1 MAAAIRRGQPVPNI
15 PEPNPVYRF
24 FYWIDQWTL
33 PALYNTGDAIR
44 RAWAAYASML
54 EHFRLSGPVRVIVDL
69 LDDALT
75 FALGAAVVVCL
86 VAIPPFDNTGD
97 IWNRGRQYAVT
108 FTDASGQIIG
118 RRGILQDDAIPLAE
132 IPPDVVNAVLAT
144 EDARFYDHVGIDLQG
159 LARAMVVNAQANE
172 VVQGGSTLTQQLAK
186 NLFLSPERS
195 IRRKIHEAFMALWI
209 ESRLTKDQILKL
221 YLDRS
226 YLGGGAYGVEAASQ
240 YYFGKSVRDVNL
252 AEAAVL
258 GGLFKAPSSY
268 APHSNPQASQART
281 NVVLHRML
289 DTGFISQGQ
298 LFAARQ
304 NPARVINRAETY
316 VPDWYLDWAYK
327 QTLDI
332 LAERKLSDDYVIEAR
347 TTIDLALQK
356 QAQAIVNEMLDV
368 EAPAYGATQAA
379 LVSMRPDGALIAIV
393 GGRDYAQSQ
402 FNRATDALR
411 QPGSSFKAF
420 VYMAALMDGFTP
432 TSTIYDAPISIGS
445 WSPKNYT
452 MKYAGR
458 TNLTTALA
466 HSYNTPPIRIMQAVG
481 RRAIIDVA
489 HAAGIRS
496 NLLAVPS
503 LPLGTNEVTVL
514 DLTTGY
520 ATFAN
525 GGQLARPYTVT
536 EIRNPAGQVLYERDT
551 AVGPAPQALPAD
563 RVEQLNGMLA
573 QVILAGT
580 GGRAKLGFTPQ
591 AGKTGT
597 AQSYRDAWFIGYTG
611 RYVTGVW
618 FGNDDHSET
627 KKMTGGSLPAMTWNR
642 FMTAAEAG
650 LEPAPIAG
658 VPVEQSHLD
667 AFAELQRQAVAEAR
681 IEAAPEDAAA
691 AAIDAAA
698 TAPAPVALAAGPP
711 DGAGEPAAPAAS
723 RQPPDASVANV
734 LRNVADLFEEQPA
747 PKTRQQAERLATPP
761 PPPPAPET
769 VAPRPGQRQNFR
781 GRDFSN
787 R

>member
-1 MAAAIRRGQPVPNI
+1 VPNI

-24 FYWIDQWTL
+24 FYWVDSWTL

-44 RAWAAYASML
+44 RAWSAYASML

-75 FALGAAVVVCL
+75 FALGIAVVVCL

-97 IWNRGRQYAVT
+97 IWNRGRQYAMT
-108 FTDASGQIIG
+108 FTDASGEIIG
-118 RRGILQDDAIPLAE
+118 RRGILQDDAIPLSE
-132 IPPDVVNAVLAT
+132 VPPNVINAVLAT
-144 EDARFYDHVGIDLQG
+144 EDARFYDHFGIDLQG

-195 IRRKIHEAFMALWI
+195 IKRKIHEAFMALWI

-258 GGLFKAPSSY
+258 GGLFKAPSNY
-268 APHSNPQASQART
+268 APHAKPEASQART
-281 NVVLHRML
+281 NVVLYRML
-289 DTGFISQGQ
+289 ETGYISQGQ
-298 LFAARQ
+298 LFEARQ
-304 NPARVINRAETY
+304 NPARAIDRSETY

-332 LAERKLSDDYVIEAR
+332 LAEQKLTADYVIEVK

-368 EAPAYGATQAA
+368 EAPAYGAAQAA
-379 LVSMRPDGALIAIV
+379 LVSMRPDGALVAIV

-420 VYMAALMDGFTP
+420 VYMAALMNGFTP
-432 TSTIYDAPISIGS
+432 ASAIYDAPISIGN

-452 MKYAGR
+452 MKYAGK

-481 RRAIIDVA
+481 RKAIIDVA

-496 NLLAVPS
+496 NILAVPS

-525 GGQLARPYTVT
+525 GGQLARPFTVV
-536 EIRNPAGQVLYERDT
+536 EIRNPAGQVLYERDKV
-551 AVGPAPQALPAD
+551 VGPAPQVLPAD
-563 RVEQLNGMLA
+563 KVEELNGMLA
-573 QVILAGT
+573 QVILSGT

-611 RYVTGVW
+611 HLVTGVW

-642 FMTAAEAG
+642 FMSVAEAG

-667 AFAELQRQAVAEAR
+667 AFAELQRKAVAEAQ
-681 IEAAPEDAAA
+681 IEPAPEDAAA
-691 AAIDAAA
+691 AAAAVDVAA
-698 TAPAPVALAAGPP
+698 TAPAPGTMTDGSPLDPAAG
-711 DGAGEPAAPAAS
+711 GGEPAASS
-723 RQPPDASVANV
+723 RQEPDASVANV
-734 LRNVADLFEEQPA
+734 LKNVADLFEQQPVQ
-747 PKTRQQAERLATPP
+747 KTRQQAERRAVEPP
-761 PPPPAPET
+761 PVDTGVFRPA
-769 VAPRPGQRQNFR
+769 QRQNFR